1 MNRYG
6 VNQTLQKQI
15 SFLHTILKRNS
26 SLYEII
32 QDVSKLELLNYYVGG
47 GAITQTVWNYLLDK
61 PLSYGISDV
70 DIVYYDTD
78 LSSDKEI
85 KIIKS
90 VKSYFEDNE
99 YDIDVANEARVHLW
113 YEEAFGKDIV
123 SYTSVEEAISTWPTT
138 ATSIGVRLEGNEL
151 IVFAPYGMNDLFQ
164 LIVRPNKLMIDK
176 DIYENKVRKWQQKWN
191 ELDYKEW

>member
-6 VNQTLQKQI
+6 VNQTLQDQI
-15 SFLHTILKRNS
+15 IFLHKILKRNS

-32 QDVSKLELLNYYVGG
+32 QGVGKIGLPNCYIGG

-61 PLSYGISDV
+61 PLSYV

-78 LSSDKEI
+78 LSSDKEA

-90 VKSYFEDNE
+90 VKYYFEGNE
-99 YDIDVANEARVHLW
+99 YNIDVANEARVHLW
-113 YEEAFGKDIV
+113 YKEVFGKSIEAY
-123 SYTSVEEAISTWPTT
+123 SSVEEAISTWPTT
-138 ATSIGVRLEGNEL
+138 ATSIGVRVEGDEL
-151 IVFAPYGMNDLFQ
+151 IVFAPYGMNDLFK

-176 DIYENKVRKWQQKWN
+176 NIYETKVSKWQQKWN
-191 ELDYKEW
+191 ELVYKEW